1 MIANKH
7 TEVRLMSNLN
17 DLLEDSKKRQ
27 NLNKKIHKHTFE
39 YIMFY
44 VSDSDIEDK
53 SIYDKIEELATHYQT
68 HCYNIAKEIKNE
80 ILEENGEEL
89 EIIKDGIDGYDR
101 NSFRCQKVEKE
112 IFLDPKRFTQS
123 FKDNLEEDLVDLITD
138 SFFKELDNVVKVF
151 EYKKK
156 INNLKER
163 EVKQNTTK
171 NKEEIHQLV
180 RERIESAYKYC
191 FNQKGGNS
199 RLVLSNFENIY
210 NVRETIFNEVVEY
223 VRDSLDLDV
232 NKIDIR
238 PIFEKTLNSF
248 IKEKREVLG
257 IKKEVKVKEQ
267 DTLGKIIPNPKLAQF
282 VLITKM
288 WKDITK

>member
-7 TEVRLMSNLN
+7 TEMRIFDNLN
-17 DLLEDSKKRQ
+17 SLLRASLDEK
-27 NLNKKIHKHTFE
+27 E
-39 YIMFY
+39 YKERISRHIRNYIVDY
-44 VSDSDIEDK
+44 VDEHSYEQG
-53 SIYDKIEELATHYQT
+53 IYDIFEELGNSYQK
-68 HCYNIAKEIKNE
+68 HCWNIAKRIKDE
-80 ILEENGEEL
+80 ILEEKKETNWLNPEVYTKEFEETMKEEL
-89 EIIKDGIDGYDR
+89 T
-101 NSFRCQKVEKE
+101 NKV
-112 IFLDPKRFTQS
+112 LPHY
-123 FKDNLEEDLVDLITD
+123 
-138 SFFKELDNVVKVF
+138 FKELNNQLSIY
-151 EYKKK
+151 EYKNK
-156 INNLKER
+156 ISNLKER

-199 RLVLSNFENIY
+199 RLVLTNFENVY

-223 VRDSLDLDV
+223 VKDSLDLDV
-232 NKIDIR
+232 NKADIR

-257 IKKEVKVKEQ
+257 IKKETKREK
-267 DTLGKIIPNPKLAQF
+267 DTLGKIIPNPKLAQW
-282 VLITKM
+282 VIITKM